1 MAHTPGTA
9 VIPGGESSDGS
20 RRSRNDRPD
29 RTERHDRPE
38 RYDRP
43 DRHDRFSRDRGRNGS
58 RIVLDEISKRIIE
71 QLQQDGRRS
80 YAAIGKVVGLSEA
93 AVRQRVQRLVD
104 GGVMQI
110 VAVTDPMTLGFH
122 RQTMI
127 GIKCEGDLERV
138 ADHLAGMD
146 EIDYVVITSGSFDLL
161 VEVVCEDD
169 DQLLEILSRVRM
181 APTVT
186 STETFVY
193 LKLRKQTYSW
203 GTR

>member
-9 VIPGGESSDGS
+9 TIPGGESSDGS
-20 RRSRNDRPD
+20 RRSRGDRH
-29 RTERHDRPE
+29 E
-38 RYDRP
+38 RP
-43 DRHDRFSRDRGRNGS
+43 DRHRSGRDRGRSGTKHL
-58 RIVLDEISKRIIE
+58 LDETSKRIIE

-80 YAAIGKVVGLSEA
+80 YAAIGQAVGLSEA
-93 AVRQRVQRLVD
+93 AVRQRVQRLID
-104 GGVMQI
+104 QGVMQI

-181 APTVT
+181 VPTVT
-186 STETFVY
+186 TTETFVY

>member
-9 VIPGGESSDGS
+9 IIPGGETSDGS
-20 RRSRNDRPD
+20 RRSRGD
-29 RTERHDRPE
+29 
-38 RYDRP
+38 RYDRVHP
-43 DRHDRFSRDRGRNGS
+43 FDRPGRDRGRGGS
-58 RIVLDEISKRIIE
+58 RTVLDEISKRIIE

-80 YAAIGKVVGLSEA
+80 YAAIGKAVGLSEA
-93 AVRQRVQRLVD
+93 AVRQRVQRLTD
-104 GGVMQI
+104 NGVMQI
-110 VAVTDPMTLGFH
+110 VAVTDPMMLGFH

-169 DQLLEILSRVRM
+169 DHLLEILSRVRM
-181 APTVT
+181 VPTVT